1 MLRRATNA
9 VASAWARVV
18 PDARPCDIDRSR
30 GRQVGSTSLTRL
42 IPALRFGLVVSVR
55 TRGSGE
61 LLTAPRPPSPKRQ
74 AQGPVVSSCH

>member
-1 MLRRATNA
+1 
-9 VASAWARVV
+9 
-18 PDARPCDIDRSR
+18 
-30 GRQVGSTSLTRL
+30 RL

-74 AQGPVVSSCH
+74 AQGHSAPPRSATDPGRSPFSPPLTDALGRSLLPIGG